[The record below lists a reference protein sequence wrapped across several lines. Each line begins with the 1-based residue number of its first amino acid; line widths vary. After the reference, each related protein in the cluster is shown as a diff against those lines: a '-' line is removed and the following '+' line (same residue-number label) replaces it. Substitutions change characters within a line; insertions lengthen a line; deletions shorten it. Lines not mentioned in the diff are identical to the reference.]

1 MNIKMAVRIPS
12 RLLSCRLRSYIS
24 HRTFVSSASQSE
36 AHNFT
41 MPAMSPTMT
50 EGNIASWK
58 VREGES
64 FSTGDVLLE
73 IETDKATMEWESP
86 EDGILTEIYV
96 QEGGKVN
103 VGDKIAFI
111 GGEGEEPPKKEEK
124 EEKERK
130 PEGKEEGKEKEK
142 PKEEEA
148 KKEDKPEEPKAEK
161 KEGKKPPPT
170 KAEERKKEEKKPEEA
185 RVKASPVARRIA
197 AELGVD
203 LSTVK
208 GTGPEGRVTETD
220 VRATAKSKP
229 AEPGVSPAP
238 KQPTRVQL
246 QAGES
251 ARIQLSGM
259 RKIIAQRLVE
269 SLGPV
274 PHFYLTIDV
283 NAGPLM
289 EAREELK
296 SAGEGTDAA
305 KITVNDFVL
314 KAAVMAAVK
323 VPRVNASF
331 DNDAILQYADV
342 DLGVAVAIEDGLLT
356 PVIRAAQDKS
366 LREISALAKDLAHRA
381 RNKRMKPEE
390 FQGGTFTVSN
400 LGGLGIDSFSAVIN
414 PPQGFILAVGKVTK
428 IPVVDDCDQVMVG
441 HRMSITMSC
450 DHRAIDGAL
459 GAEYLKELRH
469 LLENPALL
477 MV

>member
-1 MNIKMAVRIPS
+1 MPK
-12 RLLSCRLRSYIS
+12 LSDTMSEGTLVAWKKKKGDQ
-24 HRTFVSSASQSE
+24 VSA
-36 AHNFT
+36 
-41 MPAMSPTMT
+41 
-50 EGNIASWK
+50 
-58 VREGES
+58 GE
-64 FSTGDVLLE
+64 VLAE

-86 EDGILTEIYV
+86 EDGTLADIYV

-111 GGEGEEPPKKEEK
+111 RGEGEEAPAQEASAQKKGKEPDSAGEKKNKPQAETEKPAPARAEQEEIAPPQQKRAEGAVSAALDEEK
-124 EEKERK
+124 QQK
-130 PEGKEEGKEKEK
+130 PEPIGREHEQ
-142 PKEEEA
+142 P
-148 KKEDKPEEPKAEK
+148 
-161 KEGKKPPPT
+161 
-170 KAEERKKEEKKPEEA
+170 

-197 AELGVD
+197 SELGVD
-203 LSTVK
+203 LFSVK

-220 VRATAKSKP
+220 VRAAAKSQP
-229 AEPGVSPAP
+229 VAAGVSPAG
-238 KQPTRVQL
+238 KQPARLPL

-274 PHFYLTIDV
+274 PHFYLTIEI

-296 SAGEGTDAA
+296 SAGEGADAA

-331 DNDAILQYADV
+331 DKESIVQYADV

-356 PVIRAAQDKS
+356 PVIRDAQDKS

-390 FQGGTFTVSN
+390 FQGGTFTISN
-400 LGGLGIDSFSAVIN
+400 LGGMGVDSFSAVIN
-414 PPQGFILAVGKVTK
+414 PPQGFILAVGKITK
-428 IPVVDDCDQVMVG
+428 VPVIDDCDQLVVG

-450 DHRAIDGAL
+450 DHRVIDGAL
-459 GAEYLKELRH
+459 GAEYLRELRH

>member
-1 MNIKMAVRIPS
+1 MPEIQMPK
-12 RLLSCRLRSYIS
+12 LSD
-24 HRTFVSSASQSE
+24 
-36 AHNFT
+36 
-41 MPAMSPTMT
+41 TMT
-50 EGNIASWK
+50 EGTLVAWK
-58 VREGES
+58 KKRGDQVSAGE
-64 FSTGDVLLE
+64 VLAE

-86 EDGILTEIYV
+86 EDGTLTEIYV

-111 GGEGEEPPKKEEK
+111 GGEGEEAPKEEEKEKAKEEKAEKPKAKEEEKKEAKPKKAEQPKEEKPKTEEK
-124 EEKERK
+124 EEKK
-130 PEGKEEGKEKEK
+130 AAPS
-142 PKEEEA
+142 
-148 KKEDKPEEPKAEK
+148 KAEK
-161 KEGKKPPPT
+161 KAEAEKPAPT
-170 KAEERKKEEKKPEEA
+170 VEKTEEA

-203 LSTVK
+203 LFTVK

-220 VRATAKSKP
+220 VRAAAKSKP
-229 AEPGVSPAP
+229 AISAP
-238 KQPTRVQL
+238 KVPAAVN
-246 QAGES
+246 AGES

-259 RKIIAQRLVE
+259 RRIIAQRLVE

-274 PHFYLTIDV
+274 PHFYLDIDI
-283 NAGPLM
+283 NAAPLM

-296 SAGEGTDAA
+296 SAGEGADAA

-314 KAAVMAAVK
+314 KAAVQGAVK

-331 DNDAILQYADV
+331 DGDAIVQYADI
-342 DLGVAVAIEDGLLT
+342 DLGIAVAVEEGLLT

-366 LREISALAKDLAHRA
+366 LREISELAKDLAHRA

-400 LGGLGIDSFSAVIN
+400 LGGMGIDSFSAVIN
-414 PPQGFILAVGKVTK
+414 PPQGFILAVGRITKV
-428 IPVVDDCDQVMVG
+428 PVVDDGDQIIVG
-441 HRMSITMSC
+441 HRMSLTMSC
-450 DHRAIDGAL
+450 DHRVIDGAL

-477 MV
+477 LV

>member
-1 MNIKMAVRIPS
+1 M
-12 RLLSCRLRSYIS
+12 
-24 HRTFVSSASQSE
+24 SAARAETTQQKPQ
-36 AHNFT
+36 A
-41 MPAMSPTMT
+41 
-50 EGNIASWK
+50 
-58 VREGES
+58 RE
-64 FSTGDVLLE
+64 
-73 IETDKATMEWESP
+73 
-86 EDGILTEIYV
+86 
-96 QEGGKVN
+96 Q
-103 VGDKIAFI
+103 
-111 GGEGEEPPKKEEK
+111 
-124 EEKERK
+124 
-130 PEGKEEGKEKEK
+130 
-142 PKEEEA
+142 
-148 KKEDKPEEPKAEK
+148 
-161 KEGKKPPPT
+161 
-170 KAEERKKEEKKPEEA
+170 KPEEA

-208 GTGPEGRVTETD
+208 GTGPDGRVTETD
-220 VRATAKSKP
+220 VRAAAKTV
-229 AEPGVSPAP
+229 AAGVDAAA
-238 KQPTRVQL
+238 QPNL
-246 QAGES
+246 QAKAPLAVKPGES

-274 PHFYLTIDV
+274 PHFYLTIDI

-296 SAGEGTDAA
+296 SAGEGADAA

-331 DNDAILQYADV
+331 DNDAIVQYADV

-400 LGGLGIDSFSAVIN
+400 LGGMGIDSFSAVIN

-450 DHRAIDGAL
+450 DHRVIDGAL

>member
-1 MNIKMAVRIPS
+1 MPEIQMPK
-12 RLLSCRLRSYIS
+12 LSD
-24 HRTFVSSASQSE
+24 
-36 AHNFT
+36 
-41 MPAMSPTMT
+41 TMT
-50 EGNIASWK
+50 EGTLVAWK
-58 VREGES
+58 KKKGDQVSAGE
-64 FSTGDVLLE
+64 VLAE

-86 EDGILTEIYV
+86 EDGTLTEIYV

-111 GGEGEEPPKKEEK
+111 GGEGEEAPKEEEKEKAKEEK
-124 EEKERK
+124 EEKPK
-130 PEGKEEGKEKEK
+130 AKEEEKKEEKPNKAEQPKEEK
-142 PKEEEA
+142 PKTEENEE
-148 KKEDKPEEPKAEK
+148 KKAAPSKAEK
-161 KEGKKPPPT
+161 KAEPEKPAPT
-170 KAEERKKEEKKPEEA
+170 VEKTEEA

-220 VRATAKSKP
+220 VRAAAKSKP
-229 AEPGVSPAP
+229 AIPAP
-238 KQPTRVQL
+238 KVTAAVN
-246 QAGES
+246 AGES

-259 RKIIAQRLVE
+259 RRIIAQRLVE

-274 PHFYLTIDV
+274 PHFYLNIDI
-283 NAGPLM
+283 NAAPLM
-289 EAREELK
+289 EARDELK
-296 SAGEGTDAA
+296 SAGEGADAA

-314 KAAVMAAVK
+314 KAAVQAAVK

-331 DNDAILQYADV
+331 DGDAIVQYADI
-342 DLGVAVAIEDGLLT
+342 DLGIAVAIEEGLLT

-366 LREISALAKDLAHRA
+366 LREMSELAKDLARRA

-400 LGGLGIDSFSAVIN
+400 LGGMGIDSFSAVIN
-414 PPQGFILAVGKVTK
+414 PPQGFILAVGRITKV
-428 IPVVDDCDQVMVG
+428 PVVDDGDQIIVG
-441 HRMSITMSC
+441 HRMSLTMSC
-450 DHRAIDGAL
+450 DHRVIDGAL

-477 MV
+477 LV

>member
-1 MNIKMAVRIPS
+1 VSTVR
-12 RLLSCRLRSYIS
+12 
-24 HRTFVSSASQSE
+24 
-36 AHNFT
+36 
-41 MPAMSPTMT
+41 T
-50 EGNIASWK
+50 ETTQQKPQA
-58 VREGES
+58 RE
-64 FSTGDVLLE
+64 
-73 IETDKATMEWESP
+73 
-86 EDGILTEIYV
+86 
-96 QEGGKVN
+96 Q
-103 VGDKIAFI
+103 
-111 GGEGEEPPKKEEK
+111 
-124 EEKERK
+124 
-130 PEGKEEGKEKEK
+130 
-142 PKEEEA
+142 
-148 KKEDKPEEPKAEK
+148 KPEEP
-161 KEGKKPPPT
+161 
-170 KAEERKKEEKKPEEA
+170 

-208 GTGPEGRVTETD
+208 GTGPDGRVTETD
-220 VRATAKSKP
+220 VRAAAKTVTAGASGGATKP
-229 AEPGVSPAP
+229 QAQAP
-238 KQPTRVQL
+238 IAVKP
-246 QAGES
+246 GES

-274 PHFYLTIDV
+274 PHFYLTIDI

-296 SAGEGTDAA
+296 SAGEGADAA

-314 KAAVMAAVK
+314 KAAVMAAAK

-331 DNDAILQYADV
+331 DNDAIVQYADV

-390 FQGGTFTVSN
+390 FQGGTFTISN
-400 LGGLGIDSFSAVIN
+400 LGGMGIDSFSAVIN

-428 IPVVDDCDQVMVG
+428 IPVVDDCDKVMVG

-450 DHRAIDGAL
+450 DHRVIDGAL

>member
-1 MNIKMAVRIPS
+1 MPELQMPK
-12 RLLSCRLRSYIS
+12 LSD
-24 HRTFVSSASQSE
+24 
-36 AHNFT
+36 
-41 MPAMSPTMT
+41 TMT
-50 EGNIASWK
+50 EGTLVAWK
-58 VREGES
+58 KKKGDQVSAGE
-64 FSTGDVLLE
+64 VLAE
-73 IETDKATMEWESP
+73 IETDKATMEWESS
-86 EDGILTEIYV
+86 EDGTLSEIYV

-111 GGEGEEPPKKEEK
+111 RGQGE
-124 EEKERK
+124 
-130 PEGKEEGKEKEK
+130 
-142 PKEEEA
+142 
-148 KKEDKPEEPKAEK
+148 EEPKQTGSAQKKEK
-161 KEGKKPPPT
+161 KPESS
-170 KAEERKKEEKKPEEA
+170 EEEEKKPQAETEKPAPAKAEQKETAPPQEKDAEPTVSPAARDKGTEDKVQRKEKKADEA

-203 LSTVK
+203 LSNVK
-208 GTGPEGRVTETD
+208 GTGPDSRVTETD
-220 VRATAKSKP
+220 VRAAAKTKTAG
-229 AEPGVSPAP
+229 AGVPP
-238 KQPTRVQL
+238 PVKQPAQL
-246 QAGES
+246 PLQTGQS

-259 RKIIAQRLVE
+259 RKVIAQRLVE
-269 SLGPV
+269 SLGPI
-274 PHFYLTIDV
+274 PHFYLTIDI
-283 NAGPLM
+283 NAGALM
-289 EAREELK
+289 ESREELK
-296 SAGEGTDAA
+296 SAGEGADAA

-314 KAAVMAAVK
+314 KAAVMAAAK

-356 PVIRAAQDKS
+356 PVIRGAQDKS
-366 LREISALAKDLAHRA
+366 LREISALAKDLANRA

-400 LGGLGIDSFSAVIN
+400 LGGLGVDSFSAVIN

-450 DHRAIDGAL
+450 DHRVIDGAL

>member
-1 MNIKMAVRIPS
+1 MPEIQMPK
-12 RLLSCRLRSYIS
+12 LSD
-24 HRTFVSSASQSE
+24 
-36 AHNFT
+36 
-41 MPAMSPTMT
+41 TMT
-50 EGNIASWK
+50 EGTLVAWK
-58 VREGES
+58 KKKGDKVSAGE
-64 FSTGDVLLE
+64 VLAE

-86 EDGILTEIYV
+86 EDGTLSEIYV

-111 GGEGEEPPKKEEK
+111 RGQGEEAPKQEPPAQK
-124 EEKERK
+124 
-130 PEGKEEGKEKEK
+130 KEKE
-142 PKEEEA
+142 A
-148 KKEDKPEEPKAEK
+148 ATAEK
-161 KEGKKPPPT
+161 KPQTETEKPAPPEAKEKGT
-170 KAEERKKEEKKPEEA
+170 APPQQQVVGTAVSAARVETTQQKPQAREQKSEEP

-208 GTGPEGRVTETD
+208 GTGPDGRVTETD
-220 VRATAKSKP
+220 VRAAAKTVAAGVDRGGAKLPMKTPTPVKP
-229 AEPGVSPAP
+229 
-238 KQPTRVQL
+238 
-246 QAGES
+246 GER

-274 PHFYLTIDV
+274 PHFYLTINI

-296 SAGEGTDAA
+296 SAGEGDETA

-331 DNDAILQYADV
+331 DNDAIVQYADV

-366 LREISALAKDLAHRA
+366 LREISASAKDLAQRA

-400 LGGLGIDSFSAVIN
+400 LGGLGVDSFSAVIN

-428 IPVVDDCDQVMVG
+428 IPIVDDCDQVMVG

-450 DHRAIDGAL
+450 DHRVIDGAL

>member
-1 MNIKMAVRIPS
+1 MPEIQMPK
-12 RLLSCRLRSYIS
+12 LSD
-24 HRTFVSSASQSE
+24 
-36 AHNFT
+36 
-41 MPAMSPTMT
+41 TMT
-50 EGNIASWK
+50 EGTLVAWK
-58 VREGES
+58 KKKGDQVSAGE
-64 FSTGDVLLE
+64 VLAE

-86 EDGILTEIYV
+86 EDGTLSEIYV

-111 GGEGEEPPKKEEK
+111 RGEGEEMSKQEAPEQKKQEAPKPLEQKKQQAET
-124 EEKERK
+124 
-130 PEGKEEGKEKEK
+130 EK
-142 PKEEEA
+142 PAPAQADQKETA
-148 KKEDKPEEPKAEK
+148 PPQKQGAGAAVSAARD
-161 KEGKKPPPT
+161 EGKKEKSQP
-170 KAEERKKEEKKPEEA
+170 KQEKGEEP
-185 RVKASPVARRIA
+185 RVKASPVARRVA

-208 GTGPEGRVTETD
+208 GTGPDGRVTETD
-220 VRATAKSKP
+220 VRAIAKTKTVD
-229 AEPGVSPAP
+229 AGVSPVA
-238 KQPTRVQL
+238 KQPTRLPL
-246 QAGES
+246 QSGES

-274 PHFYLTIDV
+274 PHFYLTIDI

-296 SAGEGTDAA
+296 SAGEGADAA

-331 DNDAILQYADV
+331 DNDAIVQYADV

-366 LREISALAKDLAHRA
+366 LREISAVAKDLAQRA

-400 LGGLGIDSFSAVIN
+400 LGGMGIDSFSAVIN

-428 IPVVDDCDQVMVG
+428 IPVVDDCDQMIVG

-450 DHRAIDGAL
+450 DHRVIDGAL

>member
-1 MNIKMAVRIPS
+1 MPEIEMPK
-12 RLLSCRLRSYIS
+12 LSD
-24 HRTFVSSASQSE
+24 
-36 AHNFT
+36 
-41 MPAMSPTMT
+41 TMT
-50 EGNIASWK
+50 EGTLVAWK
-58 VREGES
+58 KKKGDQVSAGE
-64 FSTGDVLLE
+64 LLAE

-86 EDGILTEIYV
+86 EDGTLTEIYV
-96 QEGGKVN
+96 PEGGKVN
-103 VGDKIAFI
+103 VGDKIGFI
-111 GGEGEEPPKKEEK
+111 RGEGEESAKHEAATEKKKREAVPEKKPQAETEKPAPAQAADKETAPPQE
-124 EEKERK
+124 
-130 PEGKEEGKEKEK
+130 KEKEASVPVPRAEATQQK
-142 PKEEEA
+142 PQAREQ
-148 KKEDKPEEPKAEK
+148 KP
-161 KEGKKPPPT
+161 G
-170 KAEERKKEEKKPEEA
+170 EA
-185 RVKASPVARRIA
+185 RVKASPVARRLA
-197 AELGVD
+197 AELGLD

-220 VRATAKSKP
+220 VRAASKSASVAAGVDRGGAKP
-229 AEPGVSPAP
+229 ATKTAP
-238 KQPTRVQL
+238 VKS
-246 QAGES
+246 GES

-259 RKIIAQRLVE
+259 RKVIAQRLAE

-274 PHFYLTIDV
+274 PHFYLTIDI

-289 EAREELK
+289 EARAELK
-296 SAGEGTDAA
+296 SAGEDADAA

-331 DNDAILQYADV
+331 DNDAIVQYANV

-356 PVIRAAQDKS
+356 PVVRAAQDKS

-414 PPQGFILAVGKVTK
+414 PPQGFILAVGKLTK

-450 DHRAIDGAL
+450 DHRVIDGAL

-477 MV
+477 LV

>member
-1 MNIKMAVRIPS
+1 MPEIQMPK
-12 RLLSCRLRSYIS
+12 LSD
-24 HRTFVSSASQSE
+24 
-36 AHNFT
+36 
-41 MPAMSPTMT
+41 TMT
-50 EGNIASWK
+50 EGTLVTWK
-58 VREGES
+58 KKKGDQVSAGE
-64 FSTGDVLLE
+64 VLAE

-86 EDGILTEIYV
+86 EDGTLTEIYV

-103 VGDKIAFI
+103 IGDKIAFI
-111 GGEGEEPPKKEEK
+111 RGEGEEAPKQET
-124 EEKERK
+124 
-130 PEGKEEGKEKEK
+130 PEQ
-142 PKEEEA
+142 
-148 KKEDKPEEPKAEK
+148 KKQEEPKPAEQKTK
-161 KEGKKPPPT
+161 KQQAETEKPAPAEAEQKETAPPQKQGVEAVSAARDEG
-170 KAEERKKEEKKPEEA
+170 RKEEPLPKQEKVEGA
-185 RVKASPVARRIA
+185 RVKASPVARRVA
-197 AELGVD
+197 AELSVD
-203 LSTVK
+203 LSIVK
-208 GTGPEGRVTETD
+208 GTGPDGRITETD
-220 VRATAKSKP
+220 VRAAAKTKTVE
-229 AEPGVSPAP
+229 AGVSPAA
-238 KQPTRVQL
+238 KQTTRL
-246 QAGES
+246 PLHSGES

-296 SAGEGTDAA
+296 SAGEGADAA

-314 KAAVMAAVK
+314 KAAVMAAAK

-331 DNDAILQYADV
+331 DNDAIVQYADV

-366 LREISALAKDLAHRA
+366 LREISALAKDLAQRA
-381 RNKRMKPEE
+381 RNKKMKPEE

-400 LGGLGIDSFSAVIN
+400 LGGMGVDSFSAVIN

-428 IPVVDDCDQVMVG
+428 IPIVDDCDQVMVG

-450 DHRAIDGAL
+450 DHRVIDGAL